1 MSAHGDHDMG
11 HTVAGW
17 TGSALTIV
25 GTVVL
30 GLALVTGSPA
40 GLGIGGA
47 VLVLAA
53 LTSWLLHLSG
63 RGKPTGPRPAGGRD
77 WRARDTA
84 ARQGHPDCLGCR
96 LAGRRPRAL
105 PVPRPHAG
113 PAPAA
118 SPRGCG
124 SRTARTEAG

>member
-17 TGSALTIV
+17 TGSALTIA
-25 GTVVL
+25 GSTVL
-30 GLALVTGSPA
+30 GLALVAGSPA

-47 VLVLAA
+47 ILVLAA
-53 LTSWLLHLSG
+53 LTTWLLHLAG
-63 RGKPTGPRPAGGRD
+63 WGKPTGPRPAGRRD

-118 SPRGCG
+118 SPRARG
-124 SRTARTEAG
+124 SRTARADVG